1 MHATHI
7 RRGQICNCEVGCSP
21 PSHVCPFRVLRSPVA
36 GARALKIRDM
46 TPLMNEKDKQ
56 ATLVPADNTFY
67 TLAATAADYQV

>member
-1 MHATHI
+1 M
-7 RRGQICNCEVGCSP
+7 
-21 PSHVCPFRVLRSPVA
+21 LRSPVA